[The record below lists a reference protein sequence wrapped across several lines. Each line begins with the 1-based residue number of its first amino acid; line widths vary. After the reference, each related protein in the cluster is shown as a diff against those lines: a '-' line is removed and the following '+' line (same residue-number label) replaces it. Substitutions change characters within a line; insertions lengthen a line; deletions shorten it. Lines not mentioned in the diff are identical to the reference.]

1 MRERLLL
8 AFVALI
14 LVVVAAFMVVR
25 GHAAAERIR
34 DDQRHELERSAE
46 IMAGLLPSSARQVS
60 SERLRSLLYDGEQ
73 VAYVDAN
80 GHWVQAAQHA
90 TAADDEMPQS
100 LSVARPVPGGGR
112 VTLSLRGD
120 VVENRIAAALLPIVV
135 AAVVL
140 AGAAIAV
147 ATWFA
152 RRLTSPFRELA
163 QAAEAIG
170 RGDFDVEIPR
180 YRMPE
185 ADTVARVL
193 RASASDLDALTRRE
207 RDFAAHA
214 SHALRTP
221 ITAARLELEDLAF
234 APGTP
239 PEVVGRLS
247 DAVEQ
252 LDRLNST
259 VAGMIDAGRV
269 RVDTDIDFAALVR
282 DVVERWRRSAAS
294 RRIVDACDTVVAVR
308 LPVGSLMQVMDV
320 LLGNAVTHG
329 EGTIRV
335 SVSQAAEYAEV
346 RVSDEGP
353 RCRALD
359 GMKAR
364 DDGRLATAT
373 EIVESLGGHLRLTDD
388 PATTFSLVL
397 PLPRRETV
405 AS

>member
-1 MRERLLL
+1 M
-8 AFVALI
+8 
-14 LVVVAAFMVVR
+14 
-25 GHAAAERIR
+25 
-34 DDQRHELERSAE
+34 
-46 IMAGLLPSSARQVS
+46 
-60 SERLRSLLYDGEQ
+60 
-73 VAYVDAN
+73 
-80 GHWVQAAQHA
+80 
-90 TAADDEMPQS
+90 
-100 LSVARPVPGGGR
+100 
-112 VTLSLRGD
+112 
-120 VVENRIAAALLPIVV
+120 
-135 AAVVL
+135 
-140 AGAAIAV
+140 
-147 ATWFA
+147 
-152 RRLTSPFRELA
+152 
-163 QAAEAIG
+163 
-170 RGDFDVEIPR
+170 EIPR

-185 ADTVARVL
+185 ADTVARGL